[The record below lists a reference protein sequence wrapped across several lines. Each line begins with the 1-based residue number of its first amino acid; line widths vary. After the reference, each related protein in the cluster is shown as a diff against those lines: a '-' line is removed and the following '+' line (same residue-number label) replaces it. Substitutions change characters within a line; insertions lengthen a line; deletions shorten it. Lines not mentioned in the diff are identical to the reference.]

1 MYSRNRKCSIQEYL
15 QNAISITMSDPWSIS
30 SFHNIQTPLNMI
42 QLYVLMY
49 PVNRFKFPW
58 RCMFIDN
65 LVKAFLVYITDVT
78 SHLLLYR
85 RSSINH
91 ESVSKS
97 VSFQEVLGDLH
108 FFLMVKLTKFMRTF
122 KALKCKFILEFSLF

>member
-1 MYSRNRKCSIQEYL
+1 
-15 QNAISITMSDPWSIS
+15 
-30 SFHNIQTPLNMI
+30 
-42 QLYVLMY
+42 
-49 PVNRFKFPW
+49 
-58 RCMFIDN
+58 MFIDN

-78 SHLLLYR
+78 SHLLQYR

-91 ESVSKS
+91 ESVSNS

-108 FFLMVKLTKFMRTF
+108 FFLMVKLTKFMRIF